1 MKALLALVLPVL
13 AAAAPAAVAVRAP
26 VVVHAIGAVY
36 APPPSTR
43 PLGGVA
49 FPTSTPVRRRAPR
62 TATPSYIGP
71 VYYIPNAY
79 DSYSD
84 PSSYPPP
91 TQYAPPVAA
100 NQYFASRGS
109 SVPDSVNTADMQQP
123 TEETI
128 HPGDLLDPTPNYYL
142 IRYKDRSM
150 FSALTY
156 WLEGDTLH
164 YVTTQ
169 NTHNQA
175 SLDLIDL
182 DQTYKLNADRSVPFS
197 IPGR

>member
-1 MKALLALVLPVL
+1 MKALIALLIPV
-13 AAAAPAAVAVRAP
+13 AALGAGARVAVRAP
-26 VVVHAIGAVY
+26 IAVRPLGAVY

-43 PLGGVA
+43 PLGGV
-49 FPTSTPVRRRAPR
+49 TTPRRNSIRNTAP
-62 TATPSYIGP
+62 AYVGP

-84 PSSYPPP
+84 YSS
-91 TQYAPPVAA
+91 YAPPATPAA
-100 NQYFASRGS
+100 PVIVNQYFGTQGS
-109 SVPDSVNTADMQQP
+109 SVPDAYNVADAAPPLQ
-123 TEETI
+123 EAVS
-128 HPGDLLDPTPNYYL
+128 PGDPLTPPQNYYL
-142 IRYKDRSM
+142 IRYKDRST

-164 YVTTQ
+164 YVTTD
-169 NTHNQA
+169 NKHNQA

-182 DQTYKLNADRSVPFS
+182 DQTYKLNADHSVPFS